1 MPLLTMV
8 LSFPNKTVTSD
19 LDVLTKI
26 MKYDK
31 KYNSPV
37 KYGIATKLRENR
49 MFQRPFLRGLFL
61 EGLTFGGAY
70 LRREICV
77 SKSIGLA
84 L

>member
-26 MKYDK
+26 MKYDM

-37 KYGIATKLRENR
+37 KYGVATKLMKNCMFNKLTSWEN
-49 MFQRPFLRGLFL
+49 QINRGYY
-61 EGLTFGGAY
+61 TVA
-70 LRREICV
+70 RRYEFYV
-77 SKSIGLA
+77 
-84 L
+84 

>member
-8 LSFPNKTVTSD
+8 LSCPTKTVTSN

-37 KYGIATKLRENR
+37 K
-49 MFQRPFLRGLFL
+49 
-61 EGLTFGGAY
+61 
-70 LRREICV
+70 
-77 SKSIGLA
+77 
-84 L
+84 

>member
-37 KYGIATKLRENR
+37 KWGIATKLRENR
-49 MFQRPFLRGLFL
+49 MLN
-61 EGLTFGGAY
+61 
-70 LRREICV
+70 
-77 SKSIGLA
+77 
-84 L
+84 